1 MTSPQP
7 SNPTPSFDL
16 PEDLRA
22 VASGLDRLAQSERG
36 LPGMD
41 FESRLV
47 AASSPALTRDASA
60 PLASPARLDERV
72 IVGSIARRFAGR
84 MRLAAAVLLAAG
96 VGIAVLSI
104 WGFRGWGA
112 GPASTLKGPGTL
124 AGASTQPATPTSM
137 GTSPEIDTMLASI
150 DAVDALVS
158 DLEGET
164 LAADSDWDA
173 SALHDVMTSFTTDEA
188 TQ

>member
-7 SNPTPSFDL
+7 PNPTPSFDL

-72 IVGSIARRFAGR
+72 IV
-84 MRLAAAVLLAAG
+84 AAAVLLAAG